1 MDADATPDSKSMSKK
16 NNAKFKRMKERDDRK
31 PYMFYPEDS
40 DKANWDL
47 FITLILVYT
56 CVATPARIAFST
68 EDTVGW
74 AIVRWLVDFLFLVD
88 IIIIFNSA
96 Y

>member
-1 MDADATPDSKSMSKK
+1 MDVDAIPKASKK
-16 NNAKFKRMKERDDRK
+16 QVNKEKFKRMKEREDRK
-31 PYMFYPEDS
+31 PYMFYPEDTN
-40 DKANWDL
+40 KANWDL
-47 FITLILVYT
+47 FITVVLVYT

-68 EDTVGW
+68 DETFGW
-74 AIVRWLVDFLFLVD
+74 KFVRILVDLLFLVD